1 MYKNILIPTDGSDCS
16 EVAIKEGLQL
26 AKDIKAE
33 VTFLYVLEDYVRP
46 SYIGTD
52 ITPYVAEF
60 YKLDKTAANAILS
73 NAMAQAT
80 QQGVSAKQLLIEREE
95 PVKAILA
102 TSETADLIVI
112 ATHGRRGF
120 NRFVFGSVAE
130 GVVRQS
136 DIPCLIIRQSNS
148 NSE

>member
-1 MYKNILIPTDGSDCS
+1 MYKNILIPTDGSKCS
-16 EVAIKEGLQL
+16 DVAIQEGLQL
-26 AKDIKAE
+26 AKDVNAE
-33 VTFLYVLEDYVRP
+33 VTFLYVLEDFVRP

-52 ITPYVAEF
+52 IAPYVAEF
-60 YKLDKTAANAILS
+60 YKLDKEAANNILAK
-73 NAMAQAT
+73 AMSQAAEK
-80 QQGVSAKQLLIEREE
+80 GVSAKQVLVEREE

-130 GVVRQS
+130 GVIRQS
-136 DIPCLIIRQSNS
+136 DTPCLIIRQGDGAS
-148 NSE
+148 